1 MCPSGMRIDPCSL
14 FYCPQVQFLG
24 AVTKHQPFMIV
35 TEFMTGGSLL
45 DLFKSNNSFSMWRAV
60 QLALDCARG
69 MAYLHNRSP
78 HAVIHRGEGGVRPA
92 SRYVES
98 SPCAWS

>member
-1 MCPSGMRIDPCSL
+1 
-14 FYCPQVQFLG
+14 
-24 AVTKHQPFMIV
+24 MIV

-69 MAYLHNRSP
+69 MAYLHNRAP
-78 HAVIHRGEGGVRPA
+78 HAVIHRGAYVALWEGLFMLLCHDQGHLIKSLPPYIIDGR
-92 SRYVES
+92 S
-98 SPCAWS
+98 

>member
-1 MCPSGMRIDPCSL
+1 MASGVIIGVADLLSQCTCP
-14 FYCPQVQFLG
+14 FVQVQFLG

-45 DLFKSNNSFSMWRAV
+45 DLFKSTSSFSMWRAV

-69 MAYLHNRSP
+69 MAYLHNRTP
-78 HAVIHRGEGGVRPA
+78 HAVIHRGQ
-92 SRYVES
+92 
-98 SPCAWS
+98 